1 MNRRTFVKRGLW
13 GGFLLTAGGALG
25 LDLWPTAMMRRP
37 TRALQVLD
45 ARQFAIMAA
54 VAARTVVAPNAD
66 PVEIAHRCD
75 ERLAISYP
83 EVRHDIGRLL
93 LLLEN
98 GLAGLLLDGRAR
110 PFTRLSPEA
119 QDAALLDWRDSKLAL
134 RRGGYVA
141 LRKLTQAMWYA
152 APPAWPEIG
161 YPGPPTF
168 ASPS

>member
-13 GGFLLTAGGALG
+13 GGLLLAAGGSLG
-25 LDLWPTAMMRRP
+25 LGLWPTSMMRRP
-37 TRALQVLD
+37 TRVLQALD
-45 ARQFAIMAA
+45 ERQFAILAA
-54 VAARTVVAPNAD
+54 VAARTVVAPDAD
-66 PVEIAHRCD
+66 AVEIAHRCD

-110 PFTRLSPEA
+110 PFTRLSPAA
-119 QDAALLDWRDSKLAL
+119 QDAALDDWRDSKLAV

-152 APPAWPEIG
+152 APAAWPEVG
-161 YPGPPTF
+161 YPGPPTL
-168 ASPS
+168 ASKS